1 MDPCGTAFLTSDEEE
16 VVHAKPKPTPKSKPA
31 AAATPCGRAKATEL
45 GMGDV
50 FMTSD
55 EDELP
60 LAKAEPVAKK
70 ESAAVMK
77 RPAGNGLAGAR
88 AKKNTLVAADAN
100 DGREMPGNSG
110 AFAYAKWCVELLS
123 PEDADHLSMLP
134 PLRVGSMC
142 SGMCTEALAFKAIQ
156 MAMLTRRGQFPD
168 VTIEFVVEN
177 CQAKRKILRK
187 FLPTALVL
195 TEIGDLAKSV
205 VEDSYGNQCDQ
216 PTCDWLIGGL
226 SCKCLSQL
234 NSNPQPLLGDG
245 PTGVSV
251 RGMLTYIESLTFE
264 RRPRVVTIEEVTD
277 LLKVRQCEPEQR
289 ASIQILTDRMDASG
303 YSCSWEVH
311 CSLDF
316 FLPHQRDRVWP
327 LFLKRGSM
335 SATIGMHEG
344 AAAKLRDAHT
354 KIAQFRTGGKF
365 ESLGSILDKLGG
377 AASRDLKVL
386 ANRQPISPETEA
398 ANKKFMEANGV
409 TAADLDRVQQLQDML
424 TDVVTLTPRASKAFV
439 LKLVSE
445 AKKKSWKWDSDMLVA
460 TAGQSVTFMKIR
472 KDVFPN
478 LTPGDA
484 FVFLRAGIP
493 AVASGRLCMQMQGIH
508 EDELCFM
515 GLADTSDEML
525 RNLAGNAFTAN
536 VCVASLLATML
547 ALFSAH

>member
-16 VVHAKPKPTPKSKPA
+16 VVHAKPKPTPKSMPA
-31 AAATPCGRAKATEL
+31 AAATPCGRAKATSL
-45 GMGDV
+45 GMGEV

-55 EDELP
+55 EDEVP

-88 AKKNTLVAADAN
+88 AKKSTLVATDAN
-100 DGREMPGNSG
+100 DGREMPRNSG

-156 MAMLTRRGQFPD
+156 MAMLNRLGKFPD

-177 CQAKRKILRK
+177 CQAKRKILKR

-195 TEIGDLAKSV
+195 CEIGDLANKV
-205 VEDSYGNQCDQ
+205 VEDSDGNQRDQ

-264 RRPRVVTIEEVTD
+264 CRPQVVTIEEVTE
-277 LLKVRQCEPEQR
+277 LLKVRQCESEQR
-289 ASIQILTDRMDASG
+289 ASIQILTDRMDIFG
-303 YSCSWEVH
+303 YSCTWEVH
-311 CSLDF
+311 CSVDF

-327 LFLKRGSM
+327 LFFKRGSIC
-335 SATIGMHEG
+335 ATIGMHEG

-354 KIAQFRTGGKF
+354 KMAQFRTGGKF
-365 ESLGSILDKLGG
+365 ESLETILDKLGG
-377 AASRDLKVL
+377 DASRHVKVL

-398 ANKKFMEANGV
+398 ANKKCMDANGV
-409 TAADLDRVQQLQDML
+409 TAADMDRVQQLQEML
-424 TDVVTLTPRASKAFV
+424 TDLTPRAKQTFV

-460 TAGQSVTFMKIR
+460 TVSQSVSYMKIR

-478 LTPGDA
+478 LTPGDV
-484 FVFLRAGIP
+484 FVFLRGGIP

-508 EDELCFM
+508 DEELLFM
-515 GLADTSDEML
+515 DLTDTSDEML